1 MDVELIESRKRRI
14 VERFGPWSAHNI
26 FLEGDVYTINKG
38 IAGDE
43 VKLRRI
49 LQNVSD
55 LSRRPLD
62 SLRVLDLAC
71 LEGLYAVEF
80 ARHGAKVVGIEGR
93 EANLA
98 KARFAKEVLALENLE
113 FVQDDVRNLSKAKYG
128 QFDVVLCLGILY
140 HLDAPDVLTFLEQV
154 ADVCRDFALIDTH
167 VSLVPEK
174 SFLHRG
180 RKYWGRAYQEHA
192 AGSPPQERTGR
203 LWASLDN
210 PESFWLTRPSLY
222 NALSHAGFTTVY
234 ECHMPPESE
243 KPLDR
248 VTLLAMRGQRQ
259 ELFCSPILSAQPI
272 GDLAE
277 NVDDA
282 GDSGTERPRSK
293 LRAIGELLAATF
305 RKLGKRVLLS

>member
-26 FLEGDVYTINKG
+26 FLEGDVYTIKKG

-140 HLDAPDVLTFLEQV
+140 HLDAPDVLAFLEQM

-282 GDSGTERPRSK
+282 GDSGMERPRSK

>member
-140 HLDAPDVLTFLEQV
+140 HLDAPDVLAFLEQM

-282 GDSGTERPRSK
+282 GDSGMERPRSK

>member
-1 MDVELIESRKRRI
+1 MDVELIESKKRRI

-38 IAGDE
+38 VAGDE

-49 LQNVSD
+49 LQSVSD
-55 LSRRPLD
+55 LSRRPLE
-62 SLRVLDLAC
+62 SLRVLDLGC

-113 FVQDDVRNLSKAKYG
+113 FVQDDVRNLSKGKYG

-140 HLDAPDVLTFLEQV
+140 HLDAPDVLTFLERV
-154 ADVCRDFALIDTH
+154 AEVCRDFALIDTH
-167 VSLVPEK
+167 VSMVPEK
-174 SFLHRG
+174 SLLHRG
-180 RKYWGRAYQEHA
+180 RKYWGRAYKEHD
-192 AGSPPQERTGR
+192 AGSTPEARAWR

-210 PESFWLTRPSLY
+210 PESFWFTRPSLY
-222 NALSHAGFTTVY
+222 NALSHVGFTTVY

-243 KPLDR
+243 KPVDR

-259 ELFCSPILSAQPI
+259 KLFCSPILSAQPI
-272 GDLAE
+272 ADLAE
-277 NVDDA
+277 NVGDVS
-282 GDSGTERPRSK
+282 DSGTESPRSK
-293 LRAIGELLAATF
+293 LRVIGELLAASI

>member
-140 HLDAPDVLTFLEQV
+140 HLDAPDVLAFLEQM

>member
-140 HLDAPDVLTFLEQV
+140 HLDAPDVLAFLEQV

-174 SFLHRG
+174 SCLHRG

-282 GDSGTERPRSK
+282 GDSGMERPRSK